1 MGLEVILRG
10 GPRYCLVAPTAEQQ
24 MPPWV
29 ELEEIPW
36 E

>member
-1 MGLEVILRG
+1 MGLEVILG
-10 GPRYCLVAPTAEQQ
+10 GGLRHYSVALTVEQQ
-24 MPPWV
+24 MPLQV

>member
-10 GPRYCLVAPTAEQQ
+10 GLCHCSVAPTAEQQ
-24 MPPWV
+24 MPLWV
-29 ELEEIPW
+29 ELEEILW

>member
-1 MGLEVILRG
+1 MGLEVILCR
-10 GPRYCLVAPTAEQQ
+10 GPRHCLVAPTAEQQ
-24 MPPWV
+24 MPPRV